1 MKSKTYLGFLIL
13 SVVLS
18 FFASGQGAP
27 KGIYRYGPSMT
38 LKLLQGKA
46 YAGAGPLE
54 ILAFRP
60 SVEAALAASPMIVE
74 FLGQDLLSIA
84 YDGATLKLQF
94 KREGPSLKVKNLK
107 TGEYGELGVF
117 NEDGSTLTIT
127 GQYILD
133 RAK

>member
-1 MKSKTYLGFLIL
+1 MKSKILLGIL
-13 SVVLS
+13 VLFTVLP
-18 FFASGQGAP
+18 FFASAQGAP
-27 KGIYRYGPSMT
+27 RGIYRYGPSMT
-38 LKLLQGKA
+38 LKLLQEKA

-54 ILAFRP
+54 ILAYRP

-84 YDGATLKLQF
+84 YDGATLNLQWRR
-94 KREGPSLKVKNLK
+94 KGSSLEVKNLK

-133 RAK
+133 RLK